1 MKSETTSSRVVARPT
16 TSQPLTLLTLLMGSV
31 YGLASGLVLALIL
44 LSGLVPSSWAE
55 GFAGGPFAFQG
66 LLSAGGAVLGMALAY
81 LRLARNE
88 AGG

>member
-16 TSQPLTLLTLLMGSV
+16 TSQPLTLLMGSV

-81 LRLARNE
+81 LRPARNE